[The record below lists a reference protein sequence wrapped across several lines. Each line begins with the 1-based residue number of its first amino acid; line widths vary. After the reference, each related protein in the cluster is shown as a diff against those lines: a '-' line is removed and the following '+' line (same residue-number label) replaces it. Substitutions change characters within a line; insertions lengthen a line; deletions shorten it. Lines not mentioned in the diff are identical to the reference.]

1 MFKYKYLSGEAVKG
15 TEAQTVRKVYTIFQM
30 GETWSSCTFVTH
42 TRAHFHF
49 SCLTGIAN
57 DLPLSWGLSR
67 SEISRASVPVTLKDG
82 HSPTCDIH
90 EHLAS
95 FLPSFSPDS
104 SLLFPNKHLSNTYV
118 ICVRWYNTGRSAGEK
133 ELYWGDWQG
142 FCSNAVVRTSQ

>member
-1 MFKYKYLSGEAVKG
+1 MLKYKYLSSEAVKG
-15 TEAQTVRKVYTIFQM
+15 TETQTVMKVYMIFKI
-30 GETWSSCTFVTH
+30 GKTWSSYTFVTH
-42 TRAHFHF
+42 TRAHFYF
-49 SCLTGIAN
+49 SCLTGNDN

-104 SLLFPNKHLSNTYV
+104 FSSFPKQTFIEYLLCV
-118 ICVRWYNTGRSAGEK
+118 ICIGWYNTGISAGEK
-133 ELYWGDWQG
+133 ELYRGDWQG
-142 FCSNAVVRTSQ
+142 FCSNAVV